1 MIYTAEYTICNSVQY
16 PLPEWLRRGV
26 WGNLGQ
32 LVSPLCLR
40 VDAHTGKID
49 ASTRWKMSFT
59 TAANEATASPV
70 VVLLID
76 QSNHRICSQSLPL
89 F

>member
-1 MIYTAEYTICNSVQY
+1 MYDLQSGTVPTVRAVAAWC
-16 PLPEWLRRGV
+16 